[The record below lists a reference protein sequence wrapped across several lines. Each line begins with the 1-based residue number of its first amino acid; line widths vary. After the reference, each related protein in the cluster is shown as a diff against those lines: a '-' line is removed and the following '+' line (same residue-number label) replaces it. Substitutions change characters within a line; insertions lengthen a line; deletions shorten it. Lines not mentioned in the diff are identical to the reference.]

1 LSDASFQA
9 ADFASSRRMITAL
22 AEGPFTLLNG
32 APLTT
37 TLSVP
42 WERLSRG
49 PTGGRFSTHIGGED
63 APRGRPLILD
73 SEFEDIAYS
82 DRRCPADLD
91 ELVADRKFLAQHAYA
106 VASSTL
112 ALFESTMGRR
122 LGWKWRGHRLALELF
137 EPISYEDSGYDGQR
151 GVIRFGHAPDSR
163 VRKHVPLALYRDV
176 VTHEVTHAI
185 IDGYRPHLA
194 DPDGTFDEH
203 AMHEAM
209 ADIVAMLSVFSST
222 ERVVEQLQATLTSV
236 DGFDGKEDAIVQ
248 TGLFGIADGLFTH
261 TDRGRPAL
269 MGSDG
274 TAAPGVLSHPALR
287 RVVPEG
293 SSNDWRSMTEP
304 HERGTVFSNALM
316 DAVLVLW
323 KTRNDRPGGRSSEY
337 QIAQSG
343 SKIGRQMLAMLIRG
357 LGYTPPIDVTFD
369 DLLRGILAA
378 DLAVMPDD
386 SQDYRGVVRAAFA
399 PAGITAPPDDELD
412 GLEGLRDLRYP
423 VRLSALASDPEEVY
437 RFLWE
442 NPAIL
447 RAAAIDPDVNVLV
460 ERVRPSLRVAPDGF
474 VVSEIGASFVQQ
486 VPMSAY
492 EARNRLGLRTKD
504 PVVLRGGGL
513 VRFNEGGR
521 LSFAAIK
528 PVLDADRQQQRLD
541 DAAGP
546 SVLGMAEPEVAVRR
560 AAVFDYLCGP
570 TRE

>member
-1 LSDASFQA
+1 
-9 ADFASSRRMITAL
+9 
-22 AEGPFTLLNG
+22 
-32 APLTT
+32 
-37 TLSVP
+37 
-42 WERLSRG
+42 
-49 PTGGRFSTHIGGED
+49 
-63 APRGRPLILD
+63 
-73 SEFEDIAYS
+73 
-82 DRRCPADLD
+82 
-91 ELVADRKFLAQHAYA
+91 
-106 VASSTL
+106 
-112 ALFESTMGRR
+112 
-122 LGWKWRGHRLALELF
+122 
-137 EPISYEDSGYDGQR
+137 
-151 GVIRFGHAPDSR
+151 
-163 VRKHVPLALYRDV
+163 
-176 VTHEVTHAI
+176 
-185 IDGYRPHLA
+185 
-194 DPDGTFDEH
+194 
-203 AMHEAM
+203 
-209 ADIVAMLSVFSST
+209 
-222 ERVVEQLQATLTSV
+222 
-236 DGFDGKEDAIVQ
+236 
-248 TGLFGIADGLFTH
+248 
-261 TDRGRPAL
+261 
-269 MGSDG
+269 
-274 TAAPGVLSHPALR
+274 
-287 RVVPEG
+287 
-293 SSNDWRSMTEP
+293 
-304 HERGTVFSNALM
+304 
-316 DAVLVLW
+316 
-323 KTRNDRPGGRSSEY
+323 
-337 QIAQSG
+337 
-343 SKIGRQMLAMLIRG
+343 MLAMLIRG

>member
-1 LSDASFQA
+1 MSDASVQL
-9 ADFASSRRMITAL
+9 ADFASSRRNMTAL

-32 APLTT
+32 SPLTT

-49 PTGGRFSTHIGGED
+49 PTGGRFSTHVGGDDE
-63 APRGRPLILD
+63 PRGRPLILD
-73 SEFEDIAYS
+73 SEFEDIAYN
-82 DRRCPADLD
+82 DRRCPMDVEQL
-91 ELVADRKFLAQHAYA
+91 LADRKFLAQHAYA
-106 VASSTL
+106 VSASTL
-112 ALFESTMGRR
+112 SLFESTMGRR

-137 EPISYEDSGYDGQR
+137 EPISYEASGYDGQR
-151 GVIRFGHAPDSR
+151 GVIRFGHQRDPRA
-163 VRKHVPLALYRDV
+163 RKHVPLALYRDV

-203 AMHEAM
+203 AMHESM

-222 ERVVEQLQATLTSV
+222 ERVVEQLQATLTAGAS
-236 DGFDGKEDAIVQ
+236 FDGNEDALVQ

-261 TDRGRPAL
+261 TDRGRPAFR
-269 MGSDG
+269 DP
-274 TAAPGVLSHPALR
+274 TEAAVAPSTSHPALR
-287 RVVPEG
+287 RVIREG
-293 SSNDWRSMTEP
+293 AGDDWRSLTEP
-304 HERGTVFSNALM
+304 HQRGTVFTNALM

-323 KTRNDRPGGRSSEY
+323 KARMDRPGGRSSEY

-343 SKIGRQMLAMLIRG
+343 SKVGRQVLAMLIRG
-357 LGYTPPIDVTFD
+357 LGYTPPIDVTFE

-378 DLAVMPDD
+378 DLVVMPDD
-386 SQDYRGVVRAAFA
+386 SLDYRSVVREAFA
-399 PAGITAPPDDELD
+399 PAGITAVGDDDLD

-447 RAAAIDPDVNVLV
+447 RAAAIDPDVPLLV

-492 EARNRLGLRTKD
+492 EARNRLGLRTHD

-513 VRFNEGGR
+513 IRFNEGGR

-541 DAAGP
+541 ESAGP
-546 SVLGMAEPEVAVRR
+546 SVLGMAEKEVAERR
-560 AAVFDYLCGP
+560 AAVFGYMHGP
-570 TRE
+570 SAD